1 MIDLGSAEG
10 RIISA
15 AMRLAAEKPWH
26 EVTLRQIAEAAGL
39 NLAQLS
45 ESFSSKGDILAGF
58 VRLVDKEVLANAP
71 ALIEGE
77 SPRDGLFEVIM
88 ARFDALGPHKPAL
101 RSIAGSGEVELSLIR
116 PVFLSQGW
124 MLQAAGIDSEGPA
137 GALRTAGLAS
147 AYASAFR
154 TWLEDDD
161 PGLAR
166 TMAVLDR
173 RLRGGE
179 SVMLGFEGALGVAR
193 RLKGMLRSGL
203 ARRRERSHSRAG
215 EDEPVREA
223 DGSSDTPGPA
233 PSA

>member
-1 MIDLGSAEG
+1 MIDLGSDEG
-10 RIISA
+10 RFIA
-15 AMRLAAEKPWH
+15 AALRLAAEKPWQD
-26 EVTLRQIAEAAGL
+26 VSLRQIAEAAGL

-45 ESFSSKGDILAGF
+45 ETFSSKGDILAGF
-58 VRLVDKEVLANAP
+58 VRLVDKEVLAAAP
-71 ALIEGE
+71 APQEGE
-77 SPRDGLFEVIM
+77 SHRDGLFEVIM
-88 ARFDALGPHKPAL
+88 ARFDALAPYKSAL

-154 TWLEDDD
+154 TWLKDDD

-173 RLRGGE
+173 KLRNGE
-179 SVMLGFEGALGVAR
+179 SVMLGLDSALGVAR
-193 RLKGMLRSGL
+193 RLKHMLRSGIST
-203 ARRRERSHSRAG
+203 AGSRSGSRA
-215 EDEPVREA
+215 EDEQPVGGAGAGPSE
-223 DGSSDTPGPA
+223 PGPP